1 MRPNSRPRRIDEQR
15 ELPRVF
21 RKQKQAMETTHDYMT
36 LADLEEQHAVELPA
50 RDLMIAV
57 TVLGIPVVGLQGVQL
72 SLNVS

>member
-1 MRPNSRPRRIDEQR
+1 
-15 ELPRVF
+15 
-21 RKQKQAMETTHDYMT
+21 METTHDYMT
-36 LADLEEQHAVELPA
+36 LADLEEQYAVELPA